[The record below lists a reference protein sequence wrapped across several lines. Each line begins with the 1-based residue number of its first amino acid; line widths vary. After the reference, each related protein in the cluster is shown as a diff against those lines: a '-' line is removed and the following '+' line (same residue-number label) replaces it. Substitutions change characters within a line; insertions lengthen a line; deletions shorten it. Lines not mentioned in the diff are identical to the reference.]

1 MYPRSLTLTPGL
13 VISVHPS
20 SLPTPTAFQSVRGL
34 LAYSASSTV
43 SILSFGTLGGQS
55 TVLGEFAFSSGR
67 TAIREMRVLEAAPM
81 ERLF

>member
-34 LAYSASSTV
+34 LACSASSV